1 VSNSSVADR
10 AVEQARNRLADRA
23 ATVFHYGAVDID
35 PKHLV
40 VWVSAVGQS
49 GSPGGGARRAVAND
63 HRDIAH
69 RAATRMARGAV
80 RPPMT
85 ACAMI

>member
-10 AVEQARNRLADRA
+10 AVEQARNRLPDRA

-40 VWVSAVGQS
+40 VRVAAVGQS
-49 GSPGGGARRAVAND
+49 GSPGGGARRNRRAVAND
-63 HRDIAH
+63 HRDMAH
-69 RAATRMARGAV
+69 RAATRMVFGR
-80 RPPMT
+80 R
-85 ACAMI
+85 